1 MGRASYRIVWVWDEH
16 WMGWNRDCPAAICGT
31 SLLISDLQ
39 HSPSGRGNWSV
50 CDRKDTCSYALR
62 PGTPNRWIENPPVS
76 NRDNSFLFSPSL
88 LDHEF
93 RCRLGRDTLSG
104 THFFVARAL
113 ILQFTRPMVCLCQ
126 KGTDFFHLTLAVG
139 KGQNYFNKSSQIAA

>member
-62 PGTPNRWIENPPVS
+62 PGTPNRWIENP
-76 NRDNSFLFSPSL
+76 L
-88 LDHEF
+88 
-93 RCRLGRDTLSG
+93 
-104 THFFVARAL
+104 
-113 ILQFTRPMVCLCQ
+113 
-126 KGTDFFHLTLAVG
+126 
-139 KGQNYFNKSSQIAA
+139 SQIATTPFPFLPHFWITSSAAASDETRYLEHIFLWRVH